1 MPHRLNISSLWCA
14 HTTVYLVNDNIDGK
28 LSKVFVASL
37 LFDRFIP
44 LVTFYTSNQKLIRH
58 FVTHPAASSLKKEPL
73 IDH

>member
-1 MPHRLNISSLWCA
+1 M
-14 HTTVYLVNDNIDGK
+14 NDNIDGK